1 MLDFQD
7 AERDVFRRMEIK
19 DQSMALFDMLR
30 YVRSE
35 IAGTKRLVIEMQ
47 EDIKTYR
54 VHREQSEEGTTQ
66 KIENALNKRFD
77 LGIYMRDKIIPPVLT
92 MIVIALLYLAFQS
105 P

>member
-1 MLDFQD
+1 MLEFQD
-7 AERDVFRRMEIK
+7 TERDVFKRMEFK

-35 IAGTKRLVIEMQ
+35 IAKTNRLLIDLQ
-47 EDIKTYR
+47 NDITTYR
-54 VHREQSEEGTTQ
+54 VHREQNEQGTTQ

-92 MIVIALLYLAFQS
+92 MIVIALLYLAFQN